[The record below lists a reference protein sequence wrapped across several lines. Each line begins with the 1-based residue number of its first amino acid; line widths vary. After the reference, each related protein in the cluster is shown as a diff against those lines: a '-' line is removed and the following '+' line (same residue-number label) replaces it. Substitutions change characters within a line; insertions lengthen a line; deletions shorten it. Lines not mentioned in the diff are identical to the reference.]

1 MEIPLLRDIL
11 IIFSLSCLVL
21 LLCHRL
27 KLPTIVGYLITGV
40 VAGPAGFKLIRG
52 IENVETLSQIGI
64 VLLLFTVGLEFSVK
78 KILEFKR
85 YFFVG
90 GALQVIFTTLA
101 TFLLFKFYGSTAGES
116 LFYGFL
122 ISLSSTAIILKLLQ
136 QKNEGATP
144 HGRAI
149 IGILVFQDV
158 IAIPMMLLTPL
169 LGGETIQFDLNF
181 LARALGGLT
190 LLAGVFFGAISVVPR
205 LLDLVTRTRSKEL
218 FLLTVL
224 VICFSVAYL
233 SSLIGLSLSIG
244 AFLAGLIISDSE
256 YSTEAIGDILPF
268 RDIFT
273 SFFFVSVGMLLDMH
287 FVFNNPLMILTLL
300 VAIVL
305 MKGSIATASVMA
317 LGMPLRVSVLTGLAL
332 AQIGEFSLVLAK
344 TGREYSLLN
353 EFNYQMFLDVSVL
366 SMAIAPTLM
375 GVAES
380 FAQMLLRLPLPVRI
394 KAGLNSE
401 HLQEKIAHTD
411 HVIIAGYGISGSN
424 IAKCSKEAGI
434 PYVVL
439 EMNSETVKRE
449 KKAGVPIHFGDAT
462 HEAVLIHAG
471 IFTAKV
477 LAVVI
482 NDPQAALRCVEVARR
497 LNPSLF
503 IIARTQRVQEMHHF
517 YKMGVS
523 DVIPDEF
530 GTSVEIFTRVLRHYQ
545 VPGDDIERLITS
557 FRQEGYEMLREYNKD
572 RMNLRD
578 FDQEFSHVK
587 LETYKVSENSP
598 IIGKSLLESQLRQ
611 KYGLTLMLIKRG
623 DKTLLEVDPKTVFEL
638 NDRVVVMGTKTN
650 LDKAYELFGRSNS
663 HAAQK

>member
-40 VAGPAGFKLIRG
+40 VAGPGGFALIKG
-52 IENVETLSQIGI
+52 IEDVETLSQIGI

-78 KILEFKR
+78 KIFEYKR
-85 YFFVG
+85 YFFIG
-90 GALQVIFTTLA
+90 GFLQVLLTTLA
-101 TFLLFKFYGSTAGES
+101 TFLIFKFWGSTAGES

-122 ISLSSTAIILKLLQ
+122 VSLSSTAIILKLLQ
-136 QKNEGATP
+136 QKNESATP

-169 LGGETIQFDLNF
+169 LGGETINFDINF

-190 LLAGVFFGAISVVPR
+190 LLAGVFFGAISVIPR
-205 LLDLVTRTRSKEL
+205 ILDVITRTRSREL
-218 FLLTVL
+218 FLLSVL

-273 SFFFVSVGMLLDMH
+273 SFFFVSIGMLLNVQ
-287 FVFNNPLMILTLL
+287 FVIHHPMMILSLL
-300 VAIVL
+300 GGIILLKAIT
-305 MKGSIATASVMA
+305 GSASVLA
-317 LGMPLRVSVLTGLAL
+317 LGMPLRVSVLTGFAL

-344 TGREYSLLN
+344 TGREHTLLSD
-353 EFNYQMFLDVSVL
+353 FSYQMFLDVAVL
-366 SMAIAPTLM
+366 SMALAPTL
-375 GVAES
+375 VALAEPL
-380 FAQMLLRLPLPVRI
+380 AQQLLKLPLPVRI
-394 KAGLNSE
+394 KSGLKSE
-401 HLQEKIAHTD
+401 LMFEKISHTD
-411 HVIIAGYGISGSN
+411 HVIIAGYGISGKN
-424 IAKCSKEAGI
+424 IARSSKEAGI
-434 PYVVL
+434 SYVVL
-439 EMNSETVKRE
+439 EMNSETVKKE
-449 KKAGVPIHFGDAT
+449 KKAGVPILFGDAT
-462 HEAVLIHAG
+462 HESVLAHAG
-471 IFTAKV
+471 IHSAKV

-482 NDPQAALRCVEVARR
+482 NDPLAALRCVEVARR
-497 LNPSLF
+497 INPSLF
-503 IIARTQRVQEMHHF
+503 IVARTQRIQEMNHF
-517 YKMGVS
+517 YKMGAS

-530 GTSVEIFTRVLRHYQ
+530 GTSVEIFTRVLRQYQ
-545 VPGDDIERLITS
+545 IPGDEIEKLIAS
-557 FRQEGYEMLREYNKD
+557 FRQEGYEMLREYNKE

-578 FDQEFSHVK
+578 FDQEFSQVK

-598 IIGKSLLESQLRQ
+598 IIGKSLIECQLRQ

-623 DKTLLEVDPKTVFEL
+623 NLTLLDIDPATVFEL

-650 LDKAYELFGRSNS
+650 LDKAYELFSRDTS
-663 HAAQK
+663 HAT